1 MKKLVLVFTLV
12 AAVAAGFVSC
22 TKTTHDSDTHTQK
35 YTLGATSFDINNAIT
50 IENIK
55 DSVGQVYNAI
65 MLSQTEQVG
74 YFGSKTKGV
83 VIVFKGDFAS
93 GTYNLVF
100 DPEQPLDHF
109 PMYLVAEQEVNNIIN
124 FSLSS
129 FLNQADAYAANSG
142 SFTLAMDGNQ
152 FTITGTGIEVK
163 KIKDQTQVSTS
174 SVDFEDNMLRFVL
187 SDIVEGDF
195 NGTNIVTAGR
205 TVLNI
210 LGTTMDV
217 AAFITANGDLIGFIS
232 GTPFDNGIPEG
243 TYSNDDNSIIY
254 LQRMSLQTLKFA
266 SSGEASVARNGDTYT
281 VDMTGLAIDGIS
293 GSPTMHYV
301 GNMPDFDFPFPEE

>member
-1 MKKLVLVFTLV
+1 MKKLILVFTLV

-22 TKTTHDSDTHTQK
+22 KKTTHDSDTHTQK
-35 YTLGATSFDINNAIT
+35 YTLGTTSFDINNAIT

-195 NGTNIVTAGR
+195 NGTNLVTAGR
-205 TVLNI
+205 TKLEIFSTPYN
-210 LGTTMDV
+210 V

-232 GTPFDNGIPEG
+232 ETSFDNGIPEG
-243 TYSNDDNSIIY
+243 TYSSNDNSIIY
-254 LQRMSLQTLKFA
+254 VQGMSLKTLKFA
-266 SSGEASVARNGDTYT
+266 SSGEATVARDGDTYT
-281 VDMTGLAIDGIS
+281 IDMTGLAIDGIS
-293 GSPTMHYV
+293 GTPTMHYV
-301 GNMPDFDFPFPEE
+301 GTMPNFDFPFPEE